1 MMINDS
7 ARLNRLLV
15 VAIAT
20 STLALVAIG
29 ALAGYYAH
37 SNGIGTAL
45 ENPKIDMPCED
56 EVYLWARDVKRVF
69 FQIRLAES
77 FADSGEYRMAQNS
90 VNVGQAIVQ
99 NITVPACDERV
110 ATVSNMLVNTLASMS
125 NQYTLLRSGKVSDA
139 YIAETEATAQK
150 QKAVEV
156 LLKLEKSYNYDYGIF
171 TP

>member
-1 MMINDS
+1 MNENGLTK
-7 ARLNRLLV
+7 RLAI
-15 VAIAT
+15 VAIVT

-29 ALAGYYAH
+29 ALAGYYAY
-37 SNGIGTAL
+37 SNRIGTPL

-56 EVYLWARDVKRVF
+56 AVYLWARDIQKVF
-69 FQIRLAES
+69 FQIRMAE
-77 FADSGEYRMAQNS
+77 FYANSGEYWIAQNS
-90 VNVGQAIVQ
+90 VNDGQEIVQ

-110 ATVSNMLVNTLASMS
+110 ATVSNMLINTLASMS

-139 YIAETEATAQK
+139 YIAETEAAAQK

-171 TP
+171 AP